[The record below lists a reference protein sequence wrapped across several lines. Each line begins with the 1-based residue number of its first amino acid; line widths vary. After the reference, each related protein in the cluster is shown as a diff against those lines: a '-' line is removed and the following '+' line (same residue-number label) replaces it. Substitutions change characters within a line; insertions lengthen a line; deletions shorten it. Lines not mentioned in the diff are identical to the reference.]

1 LSVLI
6 LHRTKIIILIG
17 AILIISIIINVVVVV
32 AAVIIGTSSELV
44 SIHVYLISL
53 QNSLNFCRNDSYGLR
68 C

>member
-1 LSVLI
+1 
-6 LHRTKIIILIG
+6 
-17 AILIISIIINVVVVV
+17 LIISIIINVVVVV